1 MLAPPPHLRQV
12 VAATFLSGL
21 ATSAWTWTGPLSRD
35 ATFAAVTAAVAASRA
50 ASTMLARPALGNL
63 LSVALGH
70 AGGGGGGGVSDRHHR
85 RRSADGVLLAVTAGV
100 SQSIGVLAMGVVF
113 SRSVAAGADAGVVSF
128 RLVAAAFVGVYLAT
142 LLVTSSSGTAGSRA
156 RWRGGGSG
164 GPWLAMCD
172 CVEEATAAS
181 TVSSPPMSSYTLG
194 EAWGGDQAGGGWVAG
209 ASDLA
214 KES

>member
-1 MLAPPPHLRQV
+1 
-12 VAATFLSGL
+12 
-21 ATSAWTWTGPLSRD
+21 
-35 ATFAAVTAAVAASRA
+35 
-50 ASTMLARPALGNL
+50 MLARPALGNL

-70 AGGGGGGGVSDRHHR
+70 AGGGGGVSDRHHR

-113 SRSVAAGADAGVVSF
+113 SRAVAAGADAGVVSF

-142 LLVTSSSGTAGSRA
+142 LLVSSSSGTAGSRA
-156 RWRGGGSG
+156 RWRCGGGGGSG

-194 EAWGGDQAGGGWVAG
+194 EVWGGDQAGGGWVAG